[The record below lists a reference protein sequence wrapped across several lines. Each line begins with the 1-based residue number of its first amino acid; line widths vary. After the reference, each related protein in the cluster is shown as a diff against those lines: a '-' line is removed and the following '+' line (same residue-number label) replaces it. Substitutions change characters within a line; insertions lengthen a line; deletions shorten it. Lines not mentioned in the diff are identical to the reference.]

1 MVSKWG
7 VSLRLYRSK
16 SSAGRGGVAHEVV
29 ERAEAAGIVR
39 EDIIIERLALTV
51 GADTN
56 SGLVVIEAVQ
66 RIKAELGVNL
76 TVGASNVCFG
86 LPDRYLLNNAFVVM
100 AIAAGFTCLI
110 VDVVKIN
117 PAIVAADPI
126 KARSSRNS
134 S

>member
-1 MVSKWG
+1 M
-7 VSLRLYRSK
+7 
-16 SSAGRGGVAHEVV
+16 V
-29 ERAEAAGIVR
+29 ERAEPAGIVR
-39 EDIIIERLALTV
+39 EDIIIERLALMV

-56 SGLVVIEAVQ
+56 SGLVVIEAAQ
-66 RIKAELGVNL
+66 RIKAQLGVNL
-76 TVGASNVCFG
+76 TLGASNVSFV
-86 LPDRYLLNNAFVVM
+86 LPDRYLLNNAFAVM

-110 VDVVKIN
+110 LDVVEIN

>member
-29 ERAEAAGIVR
+29 ERAAAVCIIR
-39 EDIIIERLALTV
+39 EDIIIERLALTM

-66 RIKAELGVNL
+66 RIKEIGRAHV
-76 TVGASNVCFG
+76 
-86 LPDRYLLNNAFVVM
+86 
-100 AIAAGFTCLI
+100 
-110 VDVVKIN
+110 
-117 PAIVAADPI
+117 
-126 KARSSRNS
+126 
-134 S
+134 